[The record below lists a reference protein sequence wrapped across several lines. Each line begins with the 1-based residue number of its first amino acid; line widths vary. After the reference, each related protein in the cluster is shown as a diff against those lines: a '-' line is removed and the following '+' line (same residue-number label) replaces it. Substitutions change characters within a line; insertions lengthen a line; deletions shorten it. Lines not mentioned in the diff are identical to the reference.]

1 MLYLLLLVGN
11 FFGDQINPRHVL
23 EDAYDGLVQL
33 SNNPE
38 LAGAFSLTVISIGK
52 KLGEGE
58 VRNRLFGLHIRNYQA
73 TLVTIG

>member
-1 MLYLLLLVGN
+1 MLYLLLSVGN

-52 KLGEGE
+52 KLGEG
-58 VRNRLFGLHIRNYQA
+58 NRGSKQSFIITRLRCLQ
-73 TLVTIG
+73 

>member
-33 SNNPE
+33 SNNPD

-52 KLGEGE
+52 KLGG
-58 VRNRLFGLHIRNYQA
+58 
-73 TLVTIG
+73 